1 VSETLFRE
9 VEASVIQRNADLQAD
24 ASPFELLT
32 VTAFEIFN
40 RERVA
45 VGIVEAGMGGRDDAT
60 NIVGRKAVTVLANI
74 ALDHQEFLGA
84 TADAI
89 ARNKCGILRRG
100 VPLVYD
106 GTNAPD
112 VLAAIA
118 DEAARAGAGP
128 LHACSR
134 MPLGGRRSRAFA
146 RFGRALANRRAHRVN
161 IAVAWKAALVLLE
174 KLGVDADPLKPALF
188 EAVRTARWPG
198 RYQHVDLVNVVGA
211 ARKAFVDGA
220 HNEKAAES
228 LGFFVER
235 EFRGV
240 DDGDS
245 GKKRRFYVLPVTW
258 VLAASST
265 KDVRTILRHLL
276 KPGDRVIAVEF
287 GPVDGMAF
295 VKPMESEKL
304 IEFANEA
311 IKEQN
316 GELKEAKSF
325 GKNIEDALK
334 YATNVASNDAIVIAG
349 SLYLV
354 SDVFRLLRDANAR
367 EGAAPVAD
375 LWTGRTTEDD
385 KVGQKKKILPSG
397 RGPGRPKGSQNKT
410 VKT

>member
-1 VSETLFRE
+1 M
-9 VEASVIQRNADLQAD
+9 QRNADLQAD

-40 RERVA
+40 REQVT

-74 ALDHQEFLGA
+74 DLDHQEFLGN
-84 TADAI
+84 TVEAI
-89 ARNKCGILRRG
+89 ARNKCGILRRD

-106 GTNAPD
+106 GSNAPA
-112 VLAAIA
+112 VLATIA
-118 DEAARAGAGP
+118 DEAARVGAGP
-128 LHACSR
+128 LYACSR
-134 MPLGGRRSRAFA
+134 LPLGGRRSRAFV
-146 RFGRALANRRAHRVN
+146 RFGRALANRRGHRVN
-161 IAVAWKAALVLLE
+161 IAVAWKTALVLLE
-174 KLGVDADPLKPALF
+174 KLGVEVEPLKPALF
-188 EAVRTARWPG
+188 EAVRTATWPG
-198 RYQHVDLVNVVGA
+198 RYQHVDLVNLVGA

-220 HNEKAAES
+220 HNESAAAN

-240 DDGDS
+240 DDGGS
-245 GKKRRFYVLPVTW
+245 GKKRRFYVLPITW

-265 KDVRTILRHLL
+265 KDVRAILKHLL

-304 IEFANEA
+304 IEFAKEVV
-311 IKEQN
+311 KEQN
-316 GELKEAKSF
+316 GELKEAKTF
-325 GKNIEDALK
+325 GENIEAALK
-334 YATNVASNDAIVIAG
+334 YATVASNDAIVIAG

-367 EGAAPVAD
+367 EGAIPVAD
-375 LWTGRTTEDD
+375 LWTGRTAKDD
-385 KVGQKKKILPSG
+385 KVDQKKKIVPSG
-397 RGPGRPKGSQNKT
+397 RGPGRPKGSENKKA
-410 VKT
+410 KT